1 MGKPICAFSNSIYN
15 SRLSHE
21 RPPTGWALLYA
32 LTEVISPL
40 ICVYPADCTDFS
52 NNGLGAVT
60 PMSCSVTETLNG
72 EWELTLVHD
81 IDEFGKW
88 TRLSE
93 GRILRA
99 PVPAAMTPR
108 VNQVRA
114 QPSGG
119 AMIYRVATRR
129 DPLRLRSGTGTKYRI
144 LGKYKKGTQVVVL
157 EKTTADWY
165 EVSCPDGKRG
175 YMAAQYLTYVRT
187 ESAPAA
193 AVSEV
198 VEPKMLRDQ
207 PFRIYRVVPE
217 LDKITVYARH
227 IFYDLLDN
235 MIQSLKPSSS
245 QTGAS
250 VVQSISAACLSEH
263 GFTFYSD
270 LESTAKEVEWENIN
284 PVEALLGEGGAAEKY
299 SGELARDW
307 FDVYLVQ
314 RVGTDTNV
322 QIRQGKNLLGISY
335 DVDGTNVTTRILPTG
350 EDADGNRL
358 YLPERYVDSPNLDR
372 YPSPKWM
379 HLEVSGAKEVKKGEG
394 KKTKAQC
401 YEEMR
406 SAAQAEFDKGCDLP
420 TVTLKVD
427 FINCA
432 DTEEYRQYGFLQN
445 IFLGD
450 AVRVLVKK
458 LGISVSMRM
467 TQYAYDCLTR
477 RYTSVTLG
485 TVADTLEGNTISSR
499 QLPAGII
506 TGSKLAINSVGA
518 GQLQSG
524 SVGSLQIQMAAIQTA
539 HIETA
544 AITSAIE
551 RENADHSAYQL
562 PPVSFLRAGKKDQTD
577 ATEEIRFNRD
587 RLDTA
592 LSSFGVNATIR
603 DVTRGPTVTR
613 YDLELEAGVKL
624 NKITNLS
631 GDLALALGVENV
643 RIAPIP
649 DKISTVGIE
658 VPNKIV
664 SAVCLR
670 DIIDSPAF
678 RNAKSKLSF
687 AVGKDIGGNCIIG
700 NISKLPHMLIAGTT
714 GSGKSVCMNS
724 LILSLLYKA
733 TPDEVRLIMIDP
745 KMVELGIYNGIPHLF
760 IPVVTDPKKAAGALQ
775 WAVVEMLKRYRL
787 FSEAQVR
794 DLASYNALQKNE
806 PDGQTLPQVVIV
818 IDELADLML
827 CAAKEVEES
836 ICRVAQMGR
845 AAGMHLIIATQRP
858 SADVITGLMKANI
871 PSRIAFAVSS
881 SLESRIILDTS
892 GAEKLIGMGDMLY
905 APIGTGKPLRV
916 QGSFVSDEER
926 EEVVRFI
933 KQNSEAQYS
942 DDIIAQIEKS
952 AAEADKKS
960 GPAPEAD
967 KPAKSDYDELLPQ
980 GVDVILETKQA
991 SVSMLQRRLKLGYSR
1006 AARMVDQ
1013 MEEMGIV
1020 GPFEGSKPRKIL
1032 ITKEQW
1038 QEMQYV
1044 QGTAPSE
1051 VLQAQTEFADA
1062 NEEEPEDDES

>member
-1 MGKPICAFSNSIYN
+1 MATSSSKKKTGSAKKSAAAPKKQPAKKQPAAAPAPAPTAPTWPYAIVCIVLSLLAFLGLFHAEGVIIDGFAGFLSGIMGWGYWAFPFAMLLLAWVFVRNP
-15 SRLSHE
+15 E
-21 RPPTGWALLYA
+21 RHFGLRVTASLLIAPLFGTIVHLMVCRVAFTAQTFGAIVGQLYDGGKA
-32 LTEVISPL
+32 LTSGGVISGGVGYLLKAGISVYAALPL
-40 ICVYPADCTDFS
+40 TMAAFVACV
-52 NNGLGAVT
+52 LGS
-60 PMSCSVTETLNG
+60 MD
-72 EWELTLVHD
+72 LTVGKIIAWWRAHREAQYIPDDGDQPLFD
-81 IDEFGKW
+81 DED
-88 TRLSE
+88 E
-93 GRILRA
+93 
-99 PVPAAMTPR
+99 PAAPPQPEPPR
-108 VNQVRA
+108 RA
-114 QPSGG
+114 APDKPVAKKKLIDIPVEDMPSEPDDEPIDPIPVKKAARG
-119 AMIYRVATRR
+119 A
-129 DPLRLRSGTGTKYRI
+129 
-144 LGKYKKGTQVVVL
+144 KK
-157 EKTTADWY
+157 
-165 EVSCPDGKRG
+165 
-175 YMAAQYLTYVRT
+175 
-187 ESAPAA
+187 SAPAEATQNVQPLSVEEAADICGVDVTAAQEIHDPPKPSKKAASA
-193 AVSEV
+193 AV
-198 VEPKMLRDQ
+198 
-207 PFRIYRVVPE
+207 
-217 LDKITVYARH
+217 
-227 IFYDLLDN
+227 
-235 MIQSLKPSSS
+235 
-245 QTGAS
+245 
-250 VVQSISAACLSEH
+250 
-263 GFTFYSD
+263 
-270 LESTAKEVEWENIN
+270 
-284 PVEALLGEGGAAEKY
+284 AE
-299 SGELARDW
+299 
-307 FDVYLVQ
+307 
-314 RVGTDTNV
+314 
-322 QIRQGKNLLGISY
+322 
-335 DVDGTNVTTRILPTG
+335 
-350 EDADGNRL
+350 
-358 YLPERYVDSPNLDR
+358 
-372 YPSPKWM
+372 
-379 HLEVSGAKEVKKGEG
+379 
-394 KKTKAQC
+394 
-401 YEEMR
+401 
-406 SAAQAEFDKGCDLP
+406 
-420 TVTLKVD
+420 
-427 FINCA
+427 
-432 DTEEYRQYGFLQN
+432 
-445 IFLGD
+445 
-450 AVRVLVKK
+450 
-458 LGISVSMRM
+458 
-467 TQYAYDCLTR
+467 
-477 RYTSVTLG
+477 
-485 TVADTLEGNTISSR
+485 
-499 QLPAGII
+499 
-506 TGSKLAINSVGA
+506 
-518 GQLQSG
+518 
-524 SVGSLQIQMAAIQTA
+524 
-539 HIETA
+539 ETA

-678 RNAKSKLSF
+678 RSAKSKLSF

-967 KPAKSDYDELLPQ
+967 KSAKSDYDELLPQ

-1051 VLQAQTEFADA
+1051 VLQAQTEFADV